1 MKLTQKQIDFLN
13 RYTIGSWSLN
23 PKTGLVNIKGDFN
36 CPCQELESLQGVKF
50 GKVSGY
56 FDCRFNNL
64 TSLEGAPQKVGGNFN
79 CNDNNLTSLEGAP
92 QEVGGGFCCSY
103 NNLTSLEGG
112 PQKVGGNF
120 HCGNN
125 KLTSLE
131 GAPQEVGVN
140 FNCYYNNLTSL
151 EGAPKE
157 VGGGFY
163 CHNNPIKEEL
173 LEMIWERM
181 KGGIPYF
188 IVLHS
193 LKQEIEDFKKE
204 SKDKKSYDLLLNQIV
219 DEELAK
225 GACLLNKFGIYS

>member
-1 MKLTQKQIDFLN
+1 MKLTKKQINFLN
-13 RYTIGSWSLN
+13 NHTKRSWSLN
-23 PKTGLVNIKGDFN
+23 PQTGLVDVKGDFD
-36 CPCQELESLQGVKF
+36 CSSRRFKSLQGIKF

-56 FDCRFNNL
+56 FDCSYNKL
-64 TSLEGAPQKVGGNFN
+64 TSLEGAPQEVGRSFN
-79 CNDNNLTSLEGAP
+79 CYYNNLTSLEGAP
-92 QEVGGGFCCSY
+92 QE
-103 NNLTSLEGG
+103 
-112 PQKVGGNF
+112 VGGNF